1 MLAMR
6 FEAVGRPLHLQEL
19 ATPVPVAMQVLVR
32 VAACAVCRTDL
43 HVVDG
48 ELPEPKLPLTP
59 GHEIVGHVVA
69 VGDAVEGIIVGQRVG
84 VAWLGWSCGHCAFCQ
99 RGEENLCPS
108 ARFTG
113 YQLDGGF
120 ATHVLADARY
130 VFALPPGYSD
140 QDAAP
145 LMCAGLIGY
154 RSLKLAGEG
163 RRLGLYGFGAAA
175 HIAIQVARSR
185 DQEVYAFVRPGDVA
199 GQNFA
204 REMGAVWAGGSD
216 QPPPF
221 ALDAAILFAP
231 VGALVPTAL
240 RAIRPGGRVIC
251 GGIHMSD
258 IPGFPYAALWGER
271 SVASVANLTRADGE
285 EFLALA
291 GQIKIH
297 THTLAYRLDE
307 ANTALADVR
316 GGRIKGAAVLLP

>member
-1 MLAMR
+1 MRAMR
-6 FEAVGRPLHLQEL
+6 FEAVGRPLHLQESP
-19 ATPVPVAMQVLVR
+19 TPVPNAMQVLVK

-48 ELPEPKLPLTP
+48 ELCEPKLPLTP
-59 GHEIVGHVVA
+59 GHEIVGYIIGL
-69 VGDAVEGIIVGQRVG
+69 GDAVEGFVRGQRVG
-84 VAWLGWSCGHCAFCQ
+84 IPWLGWSCGCCEFCL

-113 YQLDGGF
+113 YQIDGGF

-130 VFALPPGYSD
+130 VFALPDGYCD

-154 RSLKLAGEG
+154 RSLKLAGQAT
-163 RRLGLYGFGAAA
+163 RLGLYGFGAAA

-185 DQEVYAFVRPGDVA
+185 GQEVYAFTRPGDA
-199 GQNFA
+199 SAQSFA
-204 REMGAVWAGGSD
+204 RQMGAVWAGGSD
-216 QPPPF
+216 QPPPVR
-221 ALDAAILFAP
+221 LDAAILFAP

-258 IPGFPYAALWGER
+258 IPSFPYAILWGER
-271 SVASVANLTRADGE
+271 SLASVANLTRADAK

-291 GQIKIH
+291 GQIKIR
-297 THTLAYRLDE
+297 THTIAYRLDE
-307 ANTALADVR
+307 ANAALDDVR
-316 GGRIKGAAVLLP
+316 GGRINGAAVLLP